1 MEKYYCPV
9 NAWDCPYFK
18 DDCECTIGDPMK
30 ECDDYYAMME
40 CLEDTNPLHI
50 YIFGGIN

>member
-1 MEKYYCPV
+1 MEKVYCPV

-30 ECDDYYAMME
+30 ECDDYYAMMDF
-40 CLEDTNPLHI
+40 LENDDGPDI
-50 YIFGGIN
+50 IIFGLK